1 MEVDIIQMKTMKSVN
16 EFMLTPKDVL
26 YISDI
31 LDQTLVLNKRI
42 GNDLTMIENEEVKTC
57 FEHVN
62 EKLREHYDTLLDVL
76 KKEAK

>member
-1 MEVDIIQMKTMKSVN
+1 MKAEN

-26 YISDI
+26 YLTDI

-42 GNDLTMIENEEVKTC
+42 GNEVTLLQSEEVKKC

-62 EKLREHYDTLLDVL
+62 EKLREHYNTLLEVL
-76 KKEAK
+76 EREAK

>member
-1 MEVDIIQMKTMKSVN
+1 
-16 EFMLTPKDVL
+16 MLTAKDVL

-42 GNDLTMIENEEVKTC
+42 GNDLTMIEDEEVKKC

-62 EKLREHYDTLLDVL
+62 EKLREHYDTLLEL
-76 KKEAK
+76 LEREAK

>member
-1 MEVDIIQMKTMKSVN
+1 
-16 EFMLTPKDVL
+16 MLTAKDVL

-42 GNDLTMIENEEVKTC
+42 GNDLTMIENEEVKKC

-62 EKLREHYDTLLDVL
+62 EKLCEHYDTFLQLLER
-76 KKEAK
+76 EAN

>member
-1 MEVDIIQMKTMKSVN
+1 MKAEN

-26 YISDI
+26 YLTDI

-42 GNDLTMIENEEVKTC
+42 GNEVTLLQSEEVKTC

-62 EKLREHYDTLLDVL
+62 EKLREHYNTLLEVL
-76 KKEAK
+76 EREAK

>member
-1 MEVDIIQMKTMKSVN
+1 MKTVT
-16 EFMLTPKDVL
+16 EFMLTAKDVL
-26 YISDI
+26 YLSDI

-62 EKLREHYDTLLDVL
+62 EKLCEHYDTLLEVL
-76 KKEAK
+76 KREAK